1 MSILVGKKKLKLEF
15 TVPNILTALRLA
27 AVPLL
32 AWLIWQWPTYQ
43 TAGFITFLLIWLT
56 DLLDGWIARTFDCV
70 TEFGKLF
77 DPVVD
82 KIFQVTTAVM
92 MFLIGR
98 IPIWVPIFMIIR
110 ETVMIVGG
118 WYLLHKRD
126 TVVYSD
132 IYGKAATFF
141 YVLAFGALFWVP
153 DDPRWFR
160 DLIFIIPASLSVAAT
175 INYAHK
181 NRYGFSFVRSKT
193 KEENE
198 ARE

>member
-1 MSILVGKKKLKLEF
+1 MGEKKLKFEPN
-15 TVPNILTALRLA
+15 VPNILTALRLI

-32 AWLIWQWPTYQ
+32 AWFIWQWPTYQ
-43 TAGFITFLLIWLT
+43 TAGFITFVLIWLT
-56 DLLDGWIARTFDCV
+56 DLLDGWIARTFNCV

-82 KIFQVTTAVM
+82 KIFQTTTAVM

-98 IPIWVPIFMIIR
+98 IPLWVPIFMIIR
-110 ETVMIVGG
+110 EAIMIVGG

-132 IYGKAATFF
+132 IFGKAATFF
-141 YVLAFGALFWVP
+141 YVLAFGTLFWLP

-160 DLIFIIPASLSVAAT
+160 DVIFTVPTTLSVAAT
-175 INYAHK
+175 INYACK
-181 NRYGFSFVRSKT
+181 NRHNFLFGKT
-193 KEENE
+193 KKKEEAE
-198 ARE
+198 AKE